1 MVLLSALFLLPLI
14 IMLSSMDLCFFV
26 IVSGCGW
33 ADSFSFNEPLLLLD
47 LAIVGLFFLLY
58 LWSASISSSVVFGYG
73 CSMDVVVSAH
83 FVLMW
88 LWMWYVIQTSI
99 IIAFCSM
106 VGGFCLCCAC
116 LLK

>member
-1 MVLLSALFLLPLI
+1 
-14 IMLSSMDLCFFV
+14 MLSSMDLCFFV

-58 LWSASISSSVVFGYG
+58 L
-73 CSMDVVVSAH
+73 CMDVVVSAH

-88 LWMWYVIQTSI
+88 LWMWKLVSREMLIRCGSAKRSRVISKTLVVDI
-99 IIAFCSM
+99 IRLGSKF
-106 VGGFCLCCAC
+106 F
-116 LLK
+116 